1 MHKTYFDAG
10 IAWQASVL
18 CALVPGE
25 GRDLMRLLH
34 GDDSEVTT
42 SQLKKP
48 F

>member
-1 MHKTYFDAG
+1 M
-10 IAWQASVL
+10 L

-25 GRDLMRLLH
+25 GRELMRLLH
-34 GDDSEVTT
+34 GDESEVTA